1 MAALPPSDR
10 RDRDAP
16 LRADEIPPPMSG
28 DAAPTELLP
37 GRSTLLFDDG
47 GSTAAIAPVDRIDM
61 QPDPDTDPEPSLP
74 RHEARDD
81 PHAATAADGP
91 PALRAVDRPRQRR
104 ATSSAAPGA
113 SSSQAASGSSP
124 VSLTDESR
132 FASALDA
139 LRHDEIRR
147 SRLLARFG
155 LLLGGAVAVAL
166 LFLPGDP
173 EMTRFAYGTV
183 AVVSIGNLWLLY
195 LSSRPDRYDRRYLAV
210 VWVMNSIAVASGVLY
225 FGVFSAGSTVM
236 LLGIYFLALGESLRL
251 AVIVYLVCATIQ
263 GAAAGLV
270 LFDVIDDPGLI
281 HANYLSREVLLIL
294 EGLIQLVLIAAFVMA
309 RASRRAT
316 LSAVTDYERV
326 VRALAQREAL
336 LHEARQDLERAL
348 QLGGVGRFTGQTLG
362 SFRLGSIL
370 GRGSMGE
377 VYEALRITTGEAA
390 AVKLLQPAS
399 MGNPAY
405 LMRFLREVEVAA
417 TIEVPH
423 VVRVLEFGNASAPMP
438 YLAMERLRGHDLAQ
452 ILRDQRRLKSEQ
464 VIELVS
470 QAGRGITAAAEAGV
484 VHRDLKPQ
492 NLFFAEQPAGPPI
505 WKVLD
510 FGVSKLLGEHG
521 TLTQGQVV
529 GTPVYMAPGAGP
541 GLRGGP
547 ARRSLRAGR
556 HRLPLHHRPP
566 ALPRQGR
573 AEHHVPGGLQ
583 DADPAVRAVRR
594 AHRRRSS
601 AAGRDG
607 QESGPPAA
615 ERRIADLGAGRRP
628 ARAPVGR
635 AARPGARPVPR
646 APLARRAV
654 TAERG

>member
-1 MAALPPSDR
+1 MAAIPPSDR

-16 LRADEIPPPMSG
+16 ARADENPPHLSAE
-28 DAAPTELLP
+28 AASTEILP
-37 GRSTLLFDDG
+37 GRSTLTFDDG
-47 GSTAAIAPVDRIDM
+47 GSTAASAPVERVAH
-61 QPDPDTDPEPSLP
+61 QVDPDTDPEPS
-74 RHEARDD
+74 RARDELSS
-81 PHAATAADGP
+81 AATAADGP
-91 PALRAVDRPRQRR
+91 PALRAVDRSRLPR
-104 ATSSAAPGA
+104 ATSSAAHTPGA

-124 VSLTDESR
+124 VSVGDESR

-166 LFLPGDP
+166 MFLPGDP
-173 EMTRFAYGTV
+173 DMTRFAYGTV
-183 AVVSIGNLWLLY
+183 AVVSIGNLWLYY
-195 LSSRPDRYDRRYLAV
+195 LSSRPDRYDRRYLAI

-251 AVIVYLVCATIQ
+251 AVIVYLVCAGIQ

-281 HANYLSREVLLIL
+281 HANYLGREVLLIL
-294 EGLIQLVLIAAFVMA
+294 EGLIQLVLVAAFVMA

-316 LSAVTDYERV
+316 LSAVTDHERV

-377 VYEALRITTGEAA
+377 VYEAVRLTSGEAA

-438 YLAMERLRGHDLAQ
+438 YLAMERLRGEDLAQ
-452 ILRDQRRLKSEQ
+452 ILREQRRLTSEQ
-464 VIELVS
+464 VIELVD
-470 QAGRGITAAAEAGV
+470 QAGRGITAAAQAGV

-492 NLFFAEQPAGPPI
+492 NLFHAAQPSGPPI

-510 FGVSKLLGEHG
+510 FGVSKLLGERG

-529 GTPVYMAPGAGP
+529 GTPVYMAPEQAQ
-541 GLRGGP
+541 GLEVDELADLYALAAIAYRCITGHLPFRGKDVPSIMYQVVYKMPTRPTALCDVPADVDHLLLVAMAKNPAHRPPSASSLSSALEDALQGRLSEELRARARDLSRVHPWRGGP
-547 ARRSLRAGR
+547 
-556 HRLPLHHRPP
+556 
-566 ALPRQGR
+566 
-573 AEHHVPGGLQ
+573 
-583 DADPAVRAVRR
+583 
-594 AHRRRSS
+594 
-601 AAGRDG
+601 
-607 QESGPPAA
+607 
-615 ERRIADLGAGRRP
+615 
-628 ARAPVGR
+628 
-635 AARPGARPVPR
+635 
-646 APLARRAV
+646 
-654 TAERG
+654 

>member
-1 MAALPPSDR
+1 MAAIPPSDR

-16 LRADEIPPPMSG
+16 LRADENPPPLSG

-47 GSTAAIAPVDRIDM
+47 GSTAAIAPADRIDM
-61 QPDPDTDPEPSLP
+61 QPDPDTDPEASQP
-74 RHEARDD
+74 RHEARHDL
-81 PHAATAADGP
+81 PAAATAADGP
-91 PALRAVDRPRQRR
+91 PALRAVHRPRQRR

-124 VSLTDESR
+124 ISLSDESR

-139 LRHDEIRR
+139 LRHDEVRR

-270 LFDVIDDPGLI
+270 LFDVMDDPGLI

-377 VYEALRITTGEAA
+377 VYEAVRITTGEAA

-452 ILRDQRRLKSEQ
+452 ILRDQRRLKSEK

-492 NLFFAEQPAGPPI
+492 NLFFADQPSGPPI

-529 GTPVYMAPGAGP
+529 GTPVYMAPEQAQGFEVDQLADLYALAAIAYRCITGHLP
-541 GLRGGP
+541 FRGKDVPSIMYQVVYKMPTRPTALCDVPADVDHLLLVAMAKNPAHRPQSAASLTSALEDALHGRLSEELRARARDLSRVHPWRGGP
-547 ARRSLRAGR
+547 
-556 HRLPLHHRPP
+556 
-566 ALPRQGR
+566 
-573 AEHHVPGGLQ
+573 
-583 DADPAVRAVRR
+583 
-594 AHRRRSS
+594 
-601 AAGRDG
+601 
-607 QESGPPAA
+607 
-615 ERRIADLGAGRRP
+615 
-628 ARAPVGR
+628 
-635 AARPGARPVPR
+635 
-646 APLARRAV
+646 
-654 TAERG
+654 